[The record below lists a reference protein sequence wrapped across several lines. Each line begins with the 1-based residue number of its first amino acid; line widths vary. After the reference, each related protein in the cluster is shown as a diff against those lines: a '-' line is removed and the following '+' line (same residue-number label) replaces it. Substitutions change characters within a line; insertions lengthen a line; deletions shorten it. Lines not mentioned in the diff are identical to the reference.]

1 MGIAT
6 PEQLEA
12 ACKRAGV
19 ALQLQPSGF
28 CGIDDPKEEDKI
40 MGTKDSEL
48 RGWITRAVGHDKL
61 VQAVHAMVEDPDK
74 MSVITQISELDHIPR
89 DWQLHLCSEESL
101 NFFVKF
107 PAVSCFSLR
116 CSRLLNLGSL
126 TWCSL
131 T

>member
-1 MGIAT
+1 
-6 PEQLEA
+6 
-12 ACKRAGV
+12 
-19 ALQLQPSGF
+19 
-28 CGIDDPKEEDKI
+28 

-107 PAVSCFSLR
+107 CQKIR
-116 CSRLLNLGSL
+116 
-126 TWCSL
+126 
-131 T
+131 